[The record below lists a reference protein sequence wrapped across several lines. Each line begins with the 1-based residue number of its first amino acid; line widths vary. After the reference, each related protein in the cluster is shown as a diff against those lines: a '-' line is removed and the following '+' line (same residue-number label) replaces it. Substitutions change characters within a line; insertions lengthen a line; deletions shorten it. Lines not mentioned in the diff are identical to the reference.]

1 MAVVTKKCYYS
12 KISKAILFDL
22 YSSLPQ
28 YYKLQKLQQKALK
41 LDSIMRKMSDKIP
54 IETLKKSPKWLEM
67 VKVRQS
73 LQQLLPGDHPPLLVK
88 KRGSHNFNDDIQVI
102 F

>member
-1 MAVVTKKCYYS
+1 MSFNGVEV
-12 KISKAILFDL
+12 
-22 YSSLPQ
+22 SLPQ

-73 LQQLLPGDHPPLLVK
+73 LQQLLPGDHPPLLVN
-88 KRGSHNFNDDIQVI
+88 KRGSHNFNDDIQVV